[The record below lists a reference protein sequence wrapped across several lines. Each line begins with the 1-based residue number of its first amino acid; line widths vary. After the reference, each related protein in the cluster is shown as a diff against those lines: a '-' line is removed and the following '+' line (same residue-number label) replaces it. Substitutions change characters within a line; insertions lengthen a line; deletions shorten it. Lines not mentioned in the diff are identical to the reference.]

1 MLENAAALVLSGVAG
16 MQLLLLQLYAAAADR
31 MQQLPEIA
39 VLSARLTMLESTA
52 ASVMLRVALMCS

>member
-31 MQQLPEIA
+31 MQQLPEN
-39 VLSARLTMLESTA
+39 S
-52 ASVMLRVALMCS
+52 CSFGRTHHA